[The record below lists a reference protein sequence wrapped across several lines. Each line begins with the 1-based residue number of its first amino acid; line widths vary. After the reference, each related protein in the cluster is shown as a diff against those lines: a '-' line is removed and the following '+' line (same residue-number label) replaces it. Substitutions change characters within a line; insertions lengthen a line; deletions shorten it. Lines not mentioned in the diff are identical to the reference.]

1 MLDNNQFNTEPYY
14 DDFDE
19 DKKFYKILFRPAM
32 AVQARELTQL
42 QTLIQNQVKRQG
54 DHLFSQGAMV
64 IPGQMS
70 IDTKAD
76 YVKLEASYAGVVTE
90 TFIENLIGSRL
101 LGASGIEAEVVDVA
115 KAELTDNTTIY
126 IRYVNSGSNKTTKK
140 FANGE
145 IITAENEGL
154 TYVIQAISSDATGVG
169 SIASIQRGVYYV
181 NGYFVLCDT
190 QSILLDKYSDEPSY
204 RIGLNVVESTVTPE
218 DDESILD
225 NAQNSYNY
233 AAPGAHRY
241 AIDLVL
247 TKRSLTDTD
256 DSGFIELARVEL
268 GTVKKQVRTTDYAI
282 LEQTMARRTYDESG
296 NYTVNSFELD
306 VREHRNNNR
315 GTWATSTAY
324 LAGDVVVSGGKTYS
338 AKNSG
343 TSGVTA
349 PTHIIGSVY
358 DGSSNTGIQWEYN
371 ETPFYNR
378 GIKLNGSE
386 NKLSIGLEP
395 GKAYVQ
401 GYEIEKIA
409 TEYIEVDKSRIFAQ
423 ADNSLV
429 TSSIGNYVLVSNI
442 KRLPNIS
449 SYETVS
455 LYDRI
460 TNGGIPSDATLLGTA
475 RVKAIEWDSGPVNSS
490 NGIYKLFLFDVK
502 LKAGVD
508 FNTKVKSFV
517 GTLGSPN
524 LFSANINPIVK
535 QLVGS
540 VSQEAGTTL
549 TVTGNGTSF
558 QTDLVAGDYIYL
570 GNTLNRVASI
580 QTQQTL
586 TVDNTTATAITGV
599 PLSVVST
606 EIKQPESSSLIFP
619 LPYYAI
625 KSLRSSTNTNE
636 TTYVAYQRIEGT
648 TTGTGQLIL
657 PTSGTPASADENDN
671 YIITLNSTGEVLSPI
686 YSPSSP
692 SISGSSITFNL
703 GSSYTNVAVT
713 AIAAVNK
720 TGSSGTEK
728 SKTLE
733 STTKTVEAQEEYRRG
748 VISLDK
754 ADCYRI
760 LSIKMLSGG
769 TYSVDITDRYE
780 FDDGQRDTHYDIGS
794 LTLKSSYTAPTAAI
808 QIVFEYF
815 SHSSGDYFSVNS
827 YSSIP
832 YGSIPSYRGYPLRD
846 CLDYRPRINDDGLTF
861 SSTDNTL
868 IPKRGTDILADF
880 TYYLSRTDKIA
891 IDFTGKF
898 FKIDGVP
905 SLNPGVPEDAK
916 LSMSLYTLELE
927 PYTFGTTSNNVKVT
941 KIDNRRYTMRDIGKL
956 EQRIN
961 TLEYYTSLSL
971 LEQETASLS
980 IKDADNLDRF
990 KNGFIVDNFT
1000 GHNVGDVG
1008 SPDYMCSIDMENGEL
1023 RPFFTM
1029 RNVNMVEKNTN
1040 NSVRANN
1047 HYQITGDVITLPI
1060 EEHVPLVTQTYASR
1074 TEFVNPYAIFTFL
1087 GDVRLTPSSDE
1098 WFDVERRPDI
1108 LKNEEGNFNIAYM
1121 MAEKSGV
1128 LGTVWNAWQT
1138 QWTGTPVSVEGSK
1151 KIFEARARGAWP
1163 KAEKGA
1169 TQISVAEADKRFGK
1183 LSGRTRPFRRI
1194 VTEVVAT
1201 QVGKSRTGTKTS
1213 IIAKIDTKTIEDK
1226 VLSTAFIPYI
1236 RSRNILVQIKK
1247 LKPNTRFYGYFDDTP
1262 ISEFCTPASKIKYTI
1277 SSGSFLDDTNVGGLA
1292 TEPTRRIAGDTQ
1304 SCLTR
1309 GDVIT
1314 GVNSR
1319 ATAVVVGKEF
1329 NPTTNETSLFVA
1341 NVQGEFEVAE
1351 AISGNVSTATGTI
1364 TALEIN
1370 TKGSALNTNFSGDLN
1385 MLFEIPNNDMVR
1397 FRTGIRELK
1406 LIDASSVEGQF
1417 TSRARVNYSAQGILE
1432 TKQATVLSTRNAQL
1446 VEEQLVE
1453 NNVIVETSERVVSDT
1468 GWYDPLAQTFL
1479 VDSKG
1484 GAFLTKVDLFFASKD
1499 ANIPVSI
1506 EIREVVNGYPGKRI
1520 LPFSKVSKQ
1529 SSEVNLSSTTVIDFE
1544 GVEYPDFNTPTTFTF
1559 SSPVYV
1565 QNNSEYALVVQSDS
1579 NAYKLWISQMGDII
1593 PGSTRTISEQ
1603 PYNGVMF
1610 KSQNASTWTADQN
1623 QDMKFVIYRAKFDI
1637 STSANVEFVNDVLPL
1652 DTLEIDP
1659 FETKSGSNTVRVWH
1673 RDHGMPD
1680 GSSVIL
1686 SNTSASIVNGIPTAQ
1701 LYTTH
1706 EIGNVTND
1714 SYTITVATAPNN
1726 SGYGGGSTVRATK
1739 NIQYDVIQPQ
1749 VQAQSFSDTS
1759 IEYKIKTVSGNS
1771 NNGLQTPYVAD
1782 TSYSSVLAN
1791 ENNSFYSPR
1800 MVASEINQTDNLDGN
1815 NSLALSVQLSS
1826 INAALSPVIDTH
1838 RTSAITISN
1847 KINSPTETNTNVG
1860 ALDSN
1865 LLFTGS
1871 TGAYSFSGSTITTTN
1886 ADVLVWFDTIAVGN
1900 HITVANATTA
1910 GNNGTYLVTSVTNN
1924 GPAGVITVSG
1934 KTFTS
1939 ESAASLTSVTSRVA
1953 FFDEITPV
1961 GSSCISKYVSKAIN
1975 LATPSTFL
1983 RIRLAA
1989 NIPQPA
1995 DVLVYYKIS
2004 SAGAVSDFSD
2014 TNWVLST
2021 PDTTVVKV
2029 ENGDLSF
2036 YDIDYSETDLT
2047 PFDSVAVKLVMRST
2061 NSSAIPRVKD
2071 LRIIACA

>member
-90 TFIENLIGSRL
+90 TFIENLRGTRL
-101 LGASGIEAEVVDVA
+101 VGTSGIVAEVVDIA
-115 KAELTDNTTIY
+115 HAEQTDNTTIY
-126 IRYVNSGSNKTTKK
+126 VRYVNSGDDKVTKK

-145 IITAENEGL
+145 IIATEDL
-154 TYVIQAISSDATGVG
+154 TYAVQAISSNATGVG

-190 QSILLDKYSDEPSY
+190 QSILLEKYSTEPSY
-204 RIGLNVVESTVTPE
+204 RIGLNVVESIVTPE

-247 TKRSLTDTD
+247 TKRALTDTD

-296 NYTVNSFELD
+296 NYTVNSFEAD

-315 GTWATSTAY
+315 GTWTTSTAY
-324 LAGDVVVSGGKTYS
+324 LAGDVVVSGGKTYY

-343 TSGVTA
+343 TSGATA
-349 PTHIIGSVY
+349 PTHTSGSAY
-358 DGSSNTGIQWEYN
+358 DGSGTTGIQWEYN

-378 GIKLNGSE
+378 GVYVNGDESKLA
-386 NKLSIGLEP
+386 IGLEP

-409 TEYIEVDKSRIFAQ
+409 TEYVEVDKSRVFAQ
-423 ADNSLV
+423 ADGSLV
-429 TSSIGNYVLVSNI
+429 PSAMGNYVLVSGI
-442 KRLPNIS
+442 AGLPNIGS
-449 SYETVS
+449 FETVS
-455 LYDRI
+455 LYNRI
-460 TNGGIPSDATLLGTA
+460 TSSGIPSGATLLGTA
-475 RVKAIEWDSGPVNSS
+475 RVKAIEWDSGTVNSS

-502 LKAGVD
+502 LNSGVD

-517 GTLGSPN
+517 GTA
-524 LFSANINPIVK
+524 FSANVNPIVT
-535 QLVGS
+535 QLIGS
-540 VSQEAGTTL
+540 VSQTGTTD
-549 TVTGNGTSF
+549 VTGNGTSF
-558 QTDLVAGDYIYL
+558 QTDLVVGDYVYMGTTLARVTAISSQQAMTVDSS
-570 GNTLNRVASI
+570 NTLA
-580 QTQQTL
+580 
-586 TVDNTTATAITGV
+586 GV
-599 PLSVVST
+599 PLLLVST
-606 EIKQPESSSLIFP
+606 EIKEPESSSLIFP
-619 LPYYAI
+619 LPYYAV
-625 KSLRSSTNTNE
+625 KSLRSSINTNE
-636 TTYVAYQRIEGT
+636 TAYNVYERFTGT
-648 TTGTGQLIL
+648 TTASGQLTITTSAGNFA
-657 PTSGTPASADENDN
+657 PTTENDN
-671 YIITLNSTGEVLSPI
+671 YIITLNSTGAVLN
-686 YSPSSP
+686 PSSA
-692 SISGSSITFNL
+692 IRSGSSVTFQLAN
-703 GSSYTNVAVT
+703 NNAAVT
-713 AIAAVNK
+713 VIGAVTK
-720 TGSSGTEK
+720 TGATSTEK
-728 SKTLE
+728 AKTLV
-733 STTKTVEAQEEYRRG
+733 SATTAITNEQQAKSG
-748 VISLDK
+748 VISLGK
-754 ADCYRI
+754 ADCYRV
-760 LSIKMLSGG
+760 LSVNMKGGTFASPTG
-769 TYSVDITDRYE
+769 TYSIDITDRFE
-780 FDDGQRDTHYDIGS
+780 FDDGQRDTHYDIGT
-794 LTLKSSYTAPTAAI
+794 LTLKSSYTAPSAPIEIT
-808 QIVFEYF
+808 FEYF
-815 SHSSGDYFSVNS
+815 THSYGDYFSVNS
-827 YSSIP
+827 YPSNVP
-832 YGSIPSYRGYPLRD
+832 YGNIPSYRGYPLRD
-846 CLDYRPRINDDGLTF
+846 CLDFRPRIDDNGLTF
-861 SSTDNTL
+861 SSTGGTL

-927 PYTFGTTSNNVKVT
+927 PYTFGTGSNNVKVT

-1008 SPDYMCSIDMENGEL
+1008 SADYMCSIDMESGEL

-1029 RNVNMVEKNTN
+1029 RNVNMVEKNSN
-1040 NSVRANN
+1040 DLDRVAD

-1060 EEHVPLVTQTYASR
+1060 DEHLPLVTQAYASR

-1098 WFDVERRPDI
+1098 WFDVDRRPDI

-1138 QWTGTPVSVEGSK
+1138 QWTGTPTSVSGTK
-1151 KIFEARARGAWP
+1151 KIFEARASGAWP

-1169 TQISVAEADKRFGK
+1169 IQISVAEADKRFGK

-1201 QVGKSRTGTKTS
+1201 NVGKSRIGTKTS

-1226 VLSTAFIPYI
+1226 VLSTVFIPYI

-1247 LKPNTRFYGYFDDTP
+1247 LKPNTRFYGYFDNTP
-1262 ISEFCTPASKIKYTI
+1262 ISEFCTPASKIEYTI

-1292 TEPTRRIAGDTQ
+1292 TEPTRRIEGDTQ

-1314 GVNSR
+1314 GGTSG

-1329 NPTTNETSLFVA
+1329 NPTTNKTSLFVA
-1341 NVQGEFEVAE
+1341 NVKGTFVSGE

-1406 LIDASSVEGQF
+1406 LIDSASAVGQF
-1417 TSRARVNYSAQGILE
+1417 SSRARVNYSAQGILE

-1446 VEEQLVE
+1446 VEEQLIE

-1479 VDSKG
+1479 VESTG

-1579 NAYKLWISQMGDII
+1579 NAYKLWISQMGDTI

-1623 QDMKFVIYRAKFDI
+1623 QDMKFVIYRAKFD
-1637 STSANVEFVNDVLPL
+1637 TSAVGNVEFVNDVLPL
-1652 DTLEIDP
+1652 DTLDIDP
-1659 FETKSGSNTVRVWH
+1659 FETKSGSNLVRVWH
-1673 RDHGMPD
+1673 RDHGMPA
-1680 GSSVIL
+1680 GSNVIL
-1686 SNTSASIVNGIPTAQ
+1686 SNATEADVNGIPSGEIYA
-1701 LYTTH
+1701 TH
-1706 EIGNVTND
+1706 EIANITND
-1714 SYTITVATAPNN
+1714 SYTITVTTASDN
-1726 SGYGGGSTVRATK
+1726 SGYGGGSTVKATK
-1739 NIQYDVIQPQ
+1739 NIQYDVLQPV

-1759 IEYKIKTVSGNS
+1759 IAYKIKTVSGKA
-1771 NNGLQTPYVAD
+1771 NNGGQTPYEIG
-1782 TSYSSVLAN
+1782 SSFESVLAN
-1791 ENNSFYSPR
+1791 ENNNFYSPR
-1800 MVASEINQTDNLDGN
+1800 MVASEINETTKLGGN
-1815 NSLALSVQLSS
+1815 DSLSLSVQLASS
-1826 INAALSPVIDTH
+1826 NDALSPVIDTH

-1847 KINSPTETNTNVG
+1847 KINAPTEANTNVG
-1860 ALDSN
+1860 ALDTEE
-1865 LLFTGS
+1865 LFTGA
-1871 TGAYSFSGSTITTTN
+1871 TGAYSFAGSTITTTN
-1886 ADVLVWFDTIAVGN
+1886 ASVLAWFDTILVGN
-1900 HITVANATTA
+1900 YVEVANATTS
-1910 GNNGTYLVTSVTNN
+1910 GNNGVYLVSSVTND
-1924 GPAGVITVSG
+1924 GTTGVITVSG
-1934 KTFTS
+1934 KTFAS
-1939 ESAASLTSVTSRVA
+1939 EAAATATSVSSRVA

-1961 GSSCISKYVSKAIN
+1961 GSSCISKYVSRAIN

-1983 RIRLAA
+1983 RVRLAA
-1989 NIPQPA
+1989 NIPPEA
-1995 DVLVYYKIS
+1995 EVLVYYKTS

-2021 PDTTVVKV
+2021 PDSSVVKV
-2029 ENGDLSF
+2029 ENGDPSF